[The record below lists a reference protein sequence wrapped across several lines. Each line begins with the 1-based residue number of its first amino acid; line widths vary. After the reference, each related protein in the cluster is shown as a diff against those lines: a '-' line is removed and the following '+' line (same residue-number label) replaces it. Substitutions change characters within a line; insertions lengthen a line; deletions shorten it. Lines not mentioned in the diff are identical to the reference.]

1 MRILSVGYPLL
12 PVGPDSAGGAEQIL
26 YLLDR
31 GIVQAGHESVVAA
44 ACGSQVFGE
53 LVATPRSGSEI
64 TDEQRRNAQ
73 QEHLRCINDALE
85 RYEIDL
91 IHFHGLDFH
100 TYIPARP
107 VAKLATLHL
116 PPDWYPA
123 SIFDAPHLHLNCVSN
138 SQAQATPSKTNLP
151 VVLNGVDVQRYQRVT
166 SLRKHLLWMGRICP
180 EKGVHIAL
188 QVAHAAGLPL
198 VLAGPVHP
206 FRDHQRYFSQCVEP
220 LLDDQRRYVGPVGLN
235 RKIELLAQAACLLI
249 PSLVAETSSLVAM
262 EAISAGTPV
271 VANRSGAL
279 PEVVEDGITGFV
291 VDSQE
296 EMVDAVKRV
305 CELSSVTCRE
315 TARRRFD
322 AARMVSDYLRLY
334 ESLLP

>member
-1 MRILSVGYPLL
+1 MRILSVAYPLL

-26 YLLDR
+26 YLLER
-31 GIVQAGHESVVAA
+31 GIVQAGHESVVVA

-53 LVATPRSGSEI
+53 LVATPQSGNEI
-64 TDEQRRNAQ
+64 TDEQRRNAER
-73 QEHLRCINDALE
+73 EHLRCINDALE

-116 PPDWYPA
+116 PPDWYPG
-123 SIFDAPHLHLNCVSN
+123 SIFDAPQLHLNCVSN
-138 SQAQATPSKTNLP
+138 SQADATPSKRKLP
-151 VVLNGVDVQRYQRVT
+151 VVLNGVDVERYQPAMSSRE
-166 SLRKHLLWMGRICP
+166 HLLWMGRVCP

-188 QVAHAAGLPL
+188 EVAHAAGLPA
-198 VLAGPVHP
+198 VVAGPVHP
-206 FRDHQRYFSQCVEP
+206 FRDHQKYFSECVEP
-220 LLDDQRRYVGPVGLN
+220 LLDDQRRYVGPVGLSG
-235 RKIELLAQAACLLI
+235 KIELLAQATCLLI

-279 PEVVEDGITGFV
+279 PEVVEDGVTGFV

-296 EMVDAVKRV
+296 EMVEAVKRV
-305 CELSSVTCRE
+305 CEISAVTCRE
-315 TARRRFD
+315 AARRRFD
-322 AARMVSDYLRLY
+322 VARMVRDYLRLY